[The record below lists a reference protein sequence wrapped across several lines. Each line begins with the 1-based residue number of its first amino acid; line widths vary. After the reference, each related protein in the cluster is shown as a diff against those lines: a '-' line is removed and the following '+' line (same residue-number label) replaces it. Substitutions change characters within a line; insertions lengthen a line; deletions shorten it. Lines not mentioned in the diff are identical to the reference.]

1 MNKLDKKQ
9 SGNTPENWDELRPEA
24 LLFATEVCMMDRDTK
39 VIRIG
44 DSGGYGALAGTVFGF
59 VLVIMLLGLFQII
72 DNIQTPNQ
80 ITYTDFSPWKTNR
93 IKSVTMVNI
102 GPATPPK
109 PAVVAAPPKPPVATA
124 PPEPKPVVETAKTEA
139 TAKAEEEAAAKAEEE
154 AAKAEAAAK
163 AEEEAAKAEAAAKA
177 EEEAANKAEAAAKA
191 EEEAAKA
198 EAAAKA
204 EEEAAKAEAA
214 AKAEEEAAKAEA
226 AAKAEEEAAKVEA
239 AAKAEEEAAKAEA
252 AAKAATAVN
261 HEAAI
266 VNAVTGWANAWSNQ
280 NIDTYINSYASDFKP
295 KQYKSRQYWE
305 DQRRKR
311 LSRPSRINIQLSN
324 IQVSL
329 AEDGNATV
337 TFVQIY
343 KSPSFTDQVRKTLI
357 LKQESGSWKI
367 SSETAKPL

>member
-139 TAKAEEEAAAKAEEE
+139 TAKAEEEAA
-154 AAKAEAAAK
+154 
-163 AEEEAAKAEAAAKA
+163 
-177 EEEAANKAEAAAKA
+177 KA

-226 AAKAEEEAAKVEA
+226 AAKAEEETAKAEAAAKAEEEAATKAEA

-252 AAKAATAVN
+252 AAAVN

-280 NIDTYINSYASDFKP
+280 KVDAYINSYASDFKP

-311 LSRPSRINIQLSN
+311 LARPSSINIQLSN
-324 IQVSL
+324 IQVNL
-329 AEDGNATV
+329 TEDGNATV

-343 KSPSFTDQVRKTLI
+343 KSPSFTDQVRKTLL